1 MAIVRSTAWKE
12 NPTGAATKTEYYYT
26 ESAPRTY
33 PSSTTLTAT
42 NGINGNRPTALASR
56 SAYNAATTP
65 TVTMGIGTAP
75 GGPNTVSEI
84 DKQLKAKI
92 AETTPAS
99 SGNSGS
105 GGFLSGLGDKISSA
119 ISSMTTNPGGYV
131 AAPTDNNDYMS
142 QLSSMLSTYQNQQQA
157 QLAAQ
162 QAAQEQMVRD
172 AYSNNRAALQNAYNA
187 RNANL
192 ENIYGET
199 LGRLSENY
207 DYDAEKIARNAENAL
222 REAYINRMMSQKNLQ
237 QQLNAQGLTGGA
249 AESVIAGLM
258 NNYGNARNNIETQR
272 MNDLASLL
280 NTYQNNLAKA
290 NENYA
295 NARNEVEAAN
305 QNYLAQMERDRTS
318 GLVGTYDNL
327 YNALASGSNT
337 YANAMQGLAASQ
349 IGNAADLAATNYK
362 NYANAVNKG
371 TTTKNSSSLSVSG
384 GGDSS
389 IVGNLAQ
396 RLAAGEDA
404 STLLTSLTANGMS
417 MAEAVAALRQAGYN
431 F

>member
-1 MAIVRSTAWKE
+1 MAILSNGLATLKPDPLLTLNGSDSNGTTTW
-12 NPTGAATKTEYYYT
+12 AAPKDITKNKFYQ
-26 ESAPRTY
+26 
-33 PSSTTLTAT
+33 
-42 NGINGNRPTALASR
+42 NGQQILNMANS
-56 SAYNAATTP
+56 TP
-65 TVTMGIGTAP
+65 TVKMGIGTAP

-84 DKQLKAKI
+84 DKQLKAN
-92 AETTPAS
+92 S

-142 QLSSMLSTYQNQQQA
+142 QLSSMLSAYQNQQQA

-172 AYSNNRAALQNAYNA
+172 AYNNNRASLQDAYDA
-187 RNANL
+187 RNRNL
-192 ENIYGET
+192 SSIYGET
-199 LGRLSENY
+199 MSQLGNNF
-207 DYDAEKIARNAENAL
+207 DYDAERIAQNAENAL

-280 NTYQNNLAKA
+280 NTYQNNIAKA

-327 YNALASGSNT
+327 YNALAHGSNT

-384 GGDSS
+384 GDSS

-404 STLLTSLTANGMS
+404 STILTSLTANGMS
-417 MAEAVAALRQAGYN
+417 MADAVAALRQAGYK